1 MYTKLNDMTVINQEY
16 SLDSFLEAVAE
27 RPNEVFGE
35 QDQSHTIK
43 IYLMIADDNWIH
55 IFQKYNPEKMG
66 DIYKFKMPFGD
77 DQNPVIYYL
86 HELENG
92 LLMFIT
98 SSKRDEYAQTL
109 KRFVRKTHG
118 ITEMW
123 LPPNT
128 FEEVISYVKSKYD
141 ANIYS
146 FTARRTW
153 SSKYP
158 SKVREDFS
166 RLIRYSGDDAGQSL
180 KEMRDMY
187 GVLPTMVDCN
197 IEGDKLRISN
207 DGFFFLRSINK
218 KILRIVE
225 EIVFQVLSEQRRLR
239 SVSKQV
245 ITKRESIQFGDH
257 TVKVSRLMSGKIQFS
272 TQLDAYIIDK
282 LFNNF
287 QDSDYGHSEEGLEPS
302 HFSFIDSNVREGSVT
317 FSATVIDEDKGTI
330 FGISG
335 DANSMILIP
344 KHNTTFESFLNFYRL
359 VNQTIDESSNIQL
372 FSEGNVVR

>member
-1 MYTKLNDMTVINQEY
+1 MSLIKKEY
-16 SLDSFLEAVAE
+16 SLDSFLEDVAE
-27 RPNEVFGE
+27 KPNEVFGE
-35 QDQSHTIK
+35 QDQSYTIK
-43 IYLMIADDNWIH
+43 IYLMIADDDWIN
-55 IFQKYNPEKMG
+55 IFQKFKPEKMG
-66 DIYKFKMPFGD
+66 EVYKFKMPFGD
-77 DQNPVIYYL
+77 DQNPVIYYI

-98 SSKRDEYAQTL
+98 SSKRDEYAHTL

-128 FEEVISYVKSKYD
+128 FEEIINYVKSKYD

-153 SSKYP
+153 SSKFP
-158 SKVREDFS
+158 SKIREDFS
-166 RLIRYSGDDAGQSL
+166 RLIRYSGDDAGYSL

-187 GVLPTMVDCN
+187 GVLPTMIDCN

-207 DGFFFLRSINK
+207 EGLFFLRSINR

-225 EIVFQVLSEQRRLR
+225 EIVYQVLSEQRRLR

-245 ITKRESIQFGDH
+245 ITKKESMQFGDH
-257 TVKVSRLMSGKIQFS
+257 TVKVSKLMSGKIQFS
-272 TQLDAYIIDK
+272 TKLDAYIIDK
-282 LFNNF
+282 LFNSF
-287 QDSDYGHSEEGLEPS
+287 QDSDYGHSEEGLDLP
-302 HFSFIDSNVREGSVT
+302 HFSFIDSNVREGSLT

-335 DANSMILIP
+335 NENSMTLIP
-344 KHNTTFESFLNFYRL
+344 KHNITFESFLNFYRL